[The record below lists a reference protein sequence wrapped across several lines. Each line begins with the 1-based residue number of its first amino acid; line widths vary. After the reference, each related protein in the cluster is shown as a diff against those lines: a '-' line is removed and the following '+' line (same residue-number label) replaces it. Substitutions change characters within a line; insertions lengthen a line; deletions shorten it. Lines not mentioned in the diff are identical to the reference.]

1 MAGKPRIV
9 SRKEPE
15 ACESKPP
22 DEKEYVFVETRKP
35 GRRKK

>member
-9 SRKEPE
+9 SKKEPE

-22 DEKEYVFVETRKP
+22 DEKEYDFVETYNTR
-35 GRRKK
+35 RRKK